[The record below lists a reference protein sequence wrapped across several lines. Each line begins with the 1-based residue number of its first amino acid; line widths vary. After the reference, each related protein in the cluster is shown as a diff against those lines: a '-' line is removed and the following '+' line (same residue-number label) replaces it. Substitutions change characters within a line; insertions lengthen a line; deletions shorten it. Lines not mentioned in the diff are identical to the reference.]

1 MHIAFFIGG
10 DATVINISGKIRKI
24 AKALEIKGVI
34 YLYSRDQVYSEKLS
48 KVCTLYKL
56 DHLMPWEEFK
66 KKFPD
71 KAERKKKKG
80 VPVRVEIIRTFKE
93 IDVLMYLAEVLK
105 AGDKDG

>member
-1 MHIAFFIGG
+1 MKVVFSHGG
-10 DATVINISGKIRKI
+10 EIMSVLTPKIRKLQ
-24 AKALEIKGVI
+24 KALELKGKI
-34 YLYSRDQVYSEKLS
+34 YLVTKTQVFSNKLGRL
-48 KVCTLYKL
+48 CTLNKL

-93 IDVLMYLAEVLK
+93 IDVLMYLVEVLK